1 LPAQKTVLINVH
13 DMKDIQRWMRQF
25 NISKEELLAA
35 IEEFGP
41 AVDRISFGLKT
52 RRPGEYLQ

>member
-1 LPAQKTVLINVH
+1 
-13 DMKDIQRWMRQF
+13 MRQF

-35 IEEFGP
+35 VEEFGP